1 VSLGQS
7 NNTGKA
13 VDIEDMDY
21 FVSSDARLGG
31 TTDKWI
37 ALGTQSHNRDYYEL
51 WAVINWNIWF
61 GGKYAGA
68 PLPGQLSGR
77 MLSSDT
83 NSGPGNSSGRS
94 RGSSSRVR

>member
-7 NNTGKA
+7 NNTGKV

-51 WAVINWNIWF
+51 WAVIKRMWN
-61 GGKYAGA
+61 
-68 PLPGQLSGR
+68 R
-77 MLSSDT
+77 
-83 NSGPGNSSGRS
+83 R
-94 RGSSSRVR
+94 SSSEKSPGWQRPL